1 MKKNAVYPGSFDP
14 VTYGHMDIIRRASRM
29 FQHVTVVVMNNT
41 AKHSLFSVD
50 ERVRMLKEAVGN
62 IDNIDVDSSDSLLVD
77 YCKKR
82 KIRIAVRGLRAV
94 SDFETE
100 LQIAQTNKVLSQGY
114 LDTAF
119 LTTSLVYAYV
129 SSSAAKEIAMFGGD
143 TSKLVPD
150 VVREALKEKY
160 KR

>member
-29 FQHVTVVVMNNT
+29 FEHVTVVVMNNT
-41 AKHSLFSVD
+41 AKRSLFSVD
-50 ERVRMLKEAVGN
+50 ERVRMLREAVGN

>member
-1 MKKNAVYPGSFDP
+1 MNVAIYPGSFDP

-29 FQHVTVVVMNNT
+29 FEHVTVVVMNNT

-50 ERVRMLKEAVGN
+50 ERVRMLREAVGN

>member
-29 FQHVTVVVMNNT
+29 FEHVTVVVMNNT

>member
-29 FQHVTVVVMNNT
+29 FEHVTVVVMNNT

-160 KR
+160 KH

>member
-1 MKKNAVYPGSFDP
+1 MKRNAVYPGSFDP

-29 FQHVTVVVMNNT
+29 FEHVTVVVMNNT

-50 ERVRMLKEAVGN
+50 ERVRMLREAVGN

>member
-29 FQHVTVVVMNNT
+29 FEHVTVVVMNNT

-50 ERVRMLKEAVGN
+50 ERVRMLREAVGN

>member
-29 FQHVTVVVMNNT
+29 FEHVTVVVMNNT
-41 AKHSLFSVD
+41 AKRSLFSVD

-62 IDNIDVDSSDSLLVD
+62 IDNIDVDSSNSLLVD